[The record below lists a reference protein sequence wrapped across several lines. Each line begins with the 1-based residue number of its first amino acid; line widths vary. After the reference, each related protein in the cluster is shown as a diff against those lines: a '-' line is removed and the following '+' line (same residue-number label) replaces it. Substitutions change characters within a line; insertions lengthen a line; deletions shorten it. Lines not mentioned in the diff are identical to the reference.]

1 MKLTGEE
8 KEGNKRKEE
17 RKINQSYEVI
27 SYFLF
32 ADVEMRLREI
42 KSLA

>member
-8 KEGNKRKEE
+8 KEGKKRKEE
-17 RKINQSYEVI
+17 RKINQSYEV